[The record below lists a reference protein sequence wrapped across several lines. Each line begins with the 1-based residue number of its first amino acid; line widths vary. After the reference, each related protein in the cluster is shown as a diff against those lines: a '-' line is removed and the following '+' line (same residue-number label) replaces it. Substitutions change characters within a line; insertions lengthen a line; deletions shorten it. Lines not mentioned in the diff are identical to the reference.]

1 MLSRDITGSSIKAAP
16 STPPFRYHTR
26 LPPLSSV
33 KGHCIEHPYEQLD
46 ENEEPFRFGSPQIDE
61 LELEP
66 ELGPGPGPGPE
77 TPRCTYKRLSDEEMF
92 FKGSKCK
99 SEDKDNNK
107 DNNKNKENKE
117 KEKGERRGVVSVGLG
132 IDFYEEE
139 LNSRCSSPYK
149 NPRPAPVPP
158 AFVSRFGVGMGGYGM
173 GVGGNMGE
181 DGDGYGEEEEE
192 LRVPDYVF
200 ERRGSATSQ
209 CTTVSFLSSF
219 LFMARFMGC

>member
-1 MLSRDITGSSIKAAP
+1 MLSRDITGTGIKAAP

-46 ENEEPFRFGSPQIDE
+46 ENEEPFKFGSPQIDK
-61 LELEP
+61 P
-66 ELGPGPGPGPE
+66 ELGPELGPGPGPE
-77 TPRCTYKRLSDEEMF
+77 TPRCRYKRFSDEEMF
-92 FKGSKCK
+92 FRGSKCK
-99 SEDKDNNK
+99 SEDKNKNNNK
-107 DNNKNKENKE
+107 EIKE
-117 KEKGERRGVVSVGLG
+117 KEKGEKGERRGVVSVGLG

-158 AFVSRFGVGMGGYGM
+158 AFVSHFGVGVGGCGM
-173 GVGGNMGE
+173 GVE
-181 DGDGYGEEEEE
+181 GDVGDEEEEEE

-209 CTTVSFLSSF
+209 CTTVSFF